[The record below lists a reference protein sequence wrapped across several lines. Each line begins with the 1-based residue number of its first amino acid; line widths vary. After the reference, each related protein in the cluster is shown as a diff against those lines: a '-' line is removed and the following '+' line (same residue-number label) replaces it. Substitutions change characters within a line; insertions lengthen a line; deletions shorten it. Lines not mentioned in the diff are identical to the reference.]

1 MLHVLQAVCTD
12 AVYAAQ
18 EAQRAPE
25 GGAGG
30 EPGARRELR
39 SLQRMAAAAA
49 DPLARLGRSAAGV
62 AMRRVGSTSALAL
75 TSGVGVLRAS
85 VGEQGD
91 AKRHGFN
98 VFATNRHAFCRRIV
112 L

>member
-1 MLHVLQAVCTD
+1 M
-12 AVYAAQ
+12 YAAQ

-30 EPGARRELR
+30 EAGARRELR

-49 DPLARLGRSAAGV
+49 DPLVRLGRSAAGV

-75 TSGVGVLRAS
+75 TSGVGVLRVS
-85 VGEQGD
+85 VGAHYSAMQYGLLAQSTKGPCIAD
-91 AKRHGFN
+91 G
-98 VFATNRHAFCRRIV
+98 